1 MKAVRGVEG
10 APKLV
15 EVDDAPGMG
24 DELVK
29 ITGAAICASD
39 FTYLKYGLTKVMG
52 HELAGRASDGR
63 AVMVDGLYGCGE
75 CEQCRRGRNNLCPT
89 VRDRAV
95 GANMDGGMAEYF
107 RAPSQQLIDVPAGLD
122 PADASIMDAAAV
134 SWHALNIGNTGPST
148 RVAVIGAGALGL
160 LAAAGARH
168 MGAPQVDV
176 ATRHA
181 FQTAAAEK
189 IGVGVGPKASAHDGY
204 EVVIE
209 AAGTPQS
216 LAQAIELV
224 APGGTIAVVGV
235 YMGGIEVPWPDLFHK
250 EARLVP
256 SLGYAHHAGRS
267 EMAAAA
273 EMMAARPEVADAV
286 ITHRFPLEDAEEAFR
301 VAGDRSTGAIRVVVE
316 P

>member
-10 APKLV
+10 AAKLV
-15 EVDDAPGMG
+15 ELDEAPGAG

-29 ITGAAICASD
+29 IHGAAICASD
-39 FTYLKYGLTKVMG
+39 FTYLKYGSTRVMG
-52 HELAGRASDGR
+52 HELAGVTADGR
-63 AVMVDGLYGCGE
+63 AVMVNGLYGCGA
-75 CEQCRRGRNNLCPT
+75 CEQCRLGRNNLCT
-89 VRDRAV
+89 TARERAL
-95 GANMDGGMAEYF
+95 GAVADGGMAEYF
-107 RAPSQQLIDVPAGLD
+107 RAPSQQLIEVPAGLD
-122 PADASIMDAAAV
+122 VANASIMDAAAV
-134 SWHALNIGNTGPST
+134 SWHALNVGNTGAST

-160 LAAAGARH
+160 LAAAGALH
-168 MGAPQVDV
+168 LGSPQVDI

-181 FQTAAAEK
+181 FQTEAAEK

-216 LAQAIELV
+216 LTQAIELV
-224 APGGTIAVVGV
+224 APGGTIAVIGV
-235 YMGGIEVPWPDLFHK
+235 HMGAVEVPWPDLFHK

-256 SLGYAHHAGRS
+256 SLGYAEHAGRS

-273 EMMAARPEVADAV
+273 DMMAARPEVAAAL

-301 VAGDRSTGAIRVVVE
+301 VAADRSTGAIRVVVE